1 MHSIWMGIAPGP
13 KSTRVIA
20 MAGPSETIL
29 KAKLLPNPSHPKA
42 LPTLLEAVA
51 LWQGQRVRAAL
62 CVDALGASSVT
73 SRYPDV
79 FHDPSETPLYA
90 LEWVPALQRARRHRD
105 DLGGMGRFQD
115 LRQVVLFEV
124 AR

>member
-1 MHSIWMGIAPGP
+1 MGIAPGP
-13 KSTRVIA
+13 KSTRVLA
-20 MAGPSETIL
+20 MAGPCETIL
-29 KAKLLPNPSHPKA
+29 KAKLRPNPSHPKA

-62 CVDALGASSVT
+62 CADALDDSSVT

-90 LEWVPALQRARRHRD
+90 LEWVPTIQRARRHRD

>member
-13 KSTRVIA
+13 KSTRVLA
-20 MAGPSETIL
+20 MAGPCETIL
-29 KAKLLPNPSHPKA
+29 KAKLRPNPSHPKA

-62 CVDALGASSVT
+62 CADALDDLSVT

-79 FHDPSETPLYA
+79 FRDPSETPLYA
-90 LEWVPALQRARRHRD
+90 LEWVPTIQRARRHRD

>member
-13 KSTRVIA
+13 KSTRVLA
-20 MAGPSETIL
+20 MAGPCETIL
-29 KAKLLPNPSHPKA
+29 KAKLRPNPSHPKA

-62 CVDALGASSVT
+62 CADALDDLSVT

-90 LEWVPALQRARRHRD
+90 LEWVPTIQRARRHRD